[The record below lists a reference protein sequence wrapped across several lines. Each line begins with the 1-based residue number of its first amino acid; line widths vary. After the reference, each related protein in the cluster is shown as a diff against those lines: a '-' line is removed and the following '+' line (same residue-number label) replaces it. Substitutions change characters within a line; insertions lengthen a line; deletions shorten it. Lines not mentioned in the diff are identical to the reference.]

1 MSSMA
6 GASSFD
12 GESDHGSWRE
22 AVTPIWPVGPRVVL
36 AATVIAAALG
46 LAVGSRGVDPPPF
59 DGIVAAP
66 KLKLD
71 PNTAPPEV
79 LGTLPQVGPTLVRQL
94 VLARQDRPFTSLQDV
109 RSRVRG
115 VGPATLEQLAPYLSF
130 EPAAGFRADQQR
142 SSNGGR
148 PGKKPRARVRKK
160 PRSPAPASTLAQT
173 RLVARSADPG
183 AP

>member
-1 MSSMA
+1 MFSTP
-6 GASSFD
+6 GLSSFD
-12 GESDHGSWRE
+12 RESEDGSRRE

-46 LAVGSRGVDPPPF
+46 LAVGSRGVDPPPV

-71 PNTAPPEV
+71 PNTAPPQV

-94 VLARQDRPFTSLQDV
+94 VLARQDGPFTSLEDI

-115 VGPATLEQLAPYLSF
+115 VGPATLEQLAPYLRF
-130 EPAAGFRADQQR
+130 ESATAFRPDQLA
-142 SSNGGR
+142 SSHGDR

-160 PRSPAPASTLAQT
+160 PRSPTPAPARAQT
-173 RLVARSADPG
+173 QLVAQTAEPG